1 MASRL
6 GESDAPTDRAM
17 TDYREQDYVRPG
29 RIRDEQDGATAAAW
43 GLCGIFVLFLG
54 FVLAVIY
61 WSPK

>member
-1 MASRL
+1 MRYTSERDKL
-6 GESDAPTDRAM
+6 NDTSGDTYIPRRD
-17 TDYREQDYVRPG
+17 